1 MLFGPSPV
9 LRRSFRLFFPPF
21 PDRLTPYRLFT
32 VYASLPYVEYVGFNE
47 AVRIPPE
54 ETSSAISE
62 TTWGFIKHRE
72 LDLSRKAF
80 HAKD

>member
-1 MLFGPSPV
+1 MLFEHTPE
-9 LRRSFRLFFPPF
+9 LRRYFKLFFPPF

-32 VYASLPYVEYVGFNE
+32 FYASLPYVEYVGFVE

-54 ETSSAISE
+54 ERPSAISE
-62 TTWGFIKHRE
+62 TTWGFIKHRA
-72 LDLSRKAF
+72 LSRKAF